1 MDAKSIWISAT
12 ARANYSTTHNLTM
25 DTKKK
30 KKYKIVNGKR
40 VEDHSGLGLKKLGG
54 LANKALKIITRTDGF
69 NTYSKKDLENLRK
82 KQNTTK
88 GNFNKVNPLNKQN
101 KKINEK
107 KANITKENAG
117 KTKAQIAALKRKR
130 DGKTVAS
137 VNADN
142 KKKMRDAARTR
153 NDKFKK
159 TGKSTVEE
167 RRAAA
172 KKRMQDAARKRNEA
186 FKNKRKLK
194 VANKRKK
201 KDKYAGI
208 STI

>member
-1 MDAKSIWISAT
+1 MD
-12 ARANYSTTHNLTM
+12 
-25 DTKKK
+25 KK

-40 VEDHSGLGLKKLGG
+40 VRDYSGLGLKKVRPFL
-54 LANKALKIITRTDGF
+54 NKALKIITRTDGF
-69 NTYSKKDLENLRK
+69 DTYSKKDLKNIRDN

-88 GNFNKVNPLNKQN
+88 GNPLKKFNPNNEQN
-101 KKINEK
+101 KKIREK
-107 KANITKENAG
+107 EKGRTKENSR
-117 KTKAQIAALKRKR
+117 KIDAQVAALKRKR

-142 KKKMRDAARTR
+142 KKKMRDAARKR
-153 NDKFKK
+153 NEAFKK
-159 TGKSTVEE
+159 TGKSTIEE

-194 VANKRKK
+194 IANKKKK